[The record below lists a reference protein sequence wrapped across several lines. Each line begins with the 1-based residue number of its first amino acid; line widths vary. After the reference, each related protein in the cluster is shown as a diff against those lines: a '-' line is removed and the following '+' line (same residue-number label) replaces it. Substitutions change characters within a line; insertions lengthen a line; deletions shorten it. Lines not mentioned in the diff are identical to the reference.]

1 MLTAGIIMSISY
13 FIIGMNLWAIIV
25 PAILFIFG
33 STFIWP
39 NAFATAF
46 TPFGHMAGY
55 GGSMYGFMQ
64 ICGAGLTSSIVA
76 YLPDDSPLP
85 LAIIMIISSALAW
98 LLYEVTCNTKSAI
111 V

>member
-1 MLTAGIIMSISY
+1 
-13 FIIGMNLWAIIV
+13 MNLWAIIV

-55 GGSMYGFMQ
+55 AGSMYGFMQ
-64 ICGAGLTSSIVA
+64 ICVAGLTSSIVA

-98 LLYEVTCNTKSAI
+98 LLYEVTCSTKSA
-111 V
+111 VV